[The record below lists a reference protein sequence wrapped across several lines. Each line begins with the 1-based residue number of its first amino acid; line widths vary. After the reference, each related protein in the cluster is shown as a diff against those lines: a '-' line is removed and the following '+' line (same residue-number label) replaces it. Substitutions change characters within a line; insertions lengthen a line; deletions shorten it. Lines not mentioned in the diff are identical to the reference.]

1 MISHS
6 AATAT
11 HGQHIDTHGQH
22 TALRNPMIYEQ
33 PLNERA
39 RSLLRMEFLFEQARA
54 HTFRHSTWDSRA
66 ALRALFDLMSVFTRS
81 DIKTEIMKELERQ
94 ASFLD
99 RLAENPQVDSSRLNE
114 ILAEMDALID
124 RLYTLQ
130 TQTLEFRDNDFLTSI
145 KQRSTI
151 AGGCCDF
158 DLPAFHYWLSQPEE
172 KRILDIQAWLEP
184 FDPIRQAVI
193 LLLRLIRDS
202 GEPTEEIAS
211 GGFFQRTLDPSHSC
225 QLIRVALPENSP
237 YFPEVSGSKHR
248 FNIRFMKHS
257 LSERPTQASDDIDFI
272 LTCCIL

>member
-1 MISHS
+1 M
-6 AATAT
+6 
-11 HGQHIDTHGQH
+11 HGQHLDAPGQSA
-22 TALRNPMIYEQ
+22 ALRNPMIYEQ
-33 PLNERA
+33 PLNERT

-94 ASFLD
+94 ACFLD
-99 RLAENPQVDSSRLNE
+99 RLAENPQVDNARLNE
-114 ILAEMDALID
+114 VLGEMEVLID

-145 KQRSTI
+145 KQRNTV

-158 DLPAFHYWLSQPEE
+158 DLPAFHYWLLQPEE

-202 GEPTEEIAS
+202 GDPIEEIAAD
-211 GGFFQRTLDPSHSC
+211 GFFQRTLDPNNSC
-225 QLIRVALPENSP
+225 QLIRVALPDDSP

-248 FNIRFMKHS
+248 FNIRFMRHS
-257 LSERPTQASDDIDFI
+257 LDERPTQADEDINFT
-272 LTCCIL
+272 LTCCML